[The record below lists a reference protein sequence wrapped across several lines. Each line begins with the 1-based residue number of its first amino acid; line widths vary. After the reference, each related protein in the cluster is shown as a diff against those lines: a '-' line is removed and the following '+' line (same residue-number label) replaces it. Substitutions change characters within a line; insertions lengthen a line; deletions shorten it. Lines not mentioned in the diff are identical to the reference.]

1 MFCSTVLCKKNKRKR
16 LGEKKYEWENPK
28 ADLLQCSAATCLIIL
43 VLFILIL
50 TYHSR
55 SDNGLEVTAYYSL
68 LSLCTW
74 GWQDQHFLCKACW
87 EVLSADAVHRDVIL
101 LVSHPCH
108 LSISPK
114 KPLQPPTTLLYPG
127 HRAQAATSLRTPLIC
142 SCDAKLYHLH
152 CLIFCFVI
160 FAFWYFEEEMMM
172 DFKKTEKNNTNKQSV
187 RNCKVLC
194 YKITLTKVEGCQCK
208 KYNNTISRE
217 RISYKR
223 TN

>member
-1 MFCSTVLCKKNKRKR
+1 MNGKI
-16 LGEKKYEWENPK
+16 PK
-28 ADLLQCSAATCLIIL
+28 ADILQCSAATCLIIM

-50 TYHSR
+50 TYTTW
-55 SDNGLEVTAYYSL
+55 SDNGLEVTECSCGSVIEHYVSSAKGCGFNSQGTHIQTKMYSLNKSLWIKASAKCIHVTAYYSF

-74 GWQDQHFLCKACW
+74 GWQDKHFLCKACW

-127 HRAQAATSLRTPLIC
+127 HRAQAATSLRTPHIC
-142 SCDAKLYHLH
+142 SCDATIDHLH
-152 CLIFCFVI
+152 CLMLCFVI

-172 DFKKTEKNNTNKQSV
+172 DFKKTEK
-187 RNCKVLC
+187 
-194 YKITLTKVEGCQCK
+194 ITQ
-208 KYNNTISRE
+208 
-217 RISYKR
+217 
-223 TN
+223 